1 VKLEEFV
8 VEVVKIFNN
17 MTMPPATGKM
27 PVGSGDDRSVN
38 QSMPSLRILGF
49 IS

>member
-1 VKLEEFV
+1 VFV
-8 VEVVKIFNN
+8 VEVVKIFNKL
-17 MTMPPATGKM
+17 TIPPIIGRI

-38 QSMPSLRILGF
+38 QKNPSLRIAGL